1 MVPTGGTRCTN
12 VRGVDVE
19 GRRPTAAQRGAGP
32 TGHRTLFGPTRRNG
46 GMHFDPREQA
56 ALREVG
62 LTTEELQAASEA
74 VADAVETTA
83 TDLETFFDEHEVVYS
98 TMDQAHSAAEY
109 PEHEV
114 RWLDTY
120 THAADLRGWLR
131 FDTWGVP
138 VEDGR
143 ALSDDTVELT
153 LGATVNGRV
162 RFAPTREALE

>member
-1 MVPTGGTRCTN
+1 
-12 VRGVDVE
+12 
-19 GRRPTAAQRGAGP
+19 
-32 TGHRTLFGPTRRNG
+32 
-46 GMHFDPREQA
+46 MHFDPREQA

-74 VADAVETTA
+74 VADAVAEA
-83 TDLETFFDEHEVVYS
+83 AAELETFFDEHDTVYS
-98 TMDQAHSAAEY
+98 TMDQAHSSADH
-109 PEHEV
+109 PEHEA

-143 ALSDDTVELT
+143 VLSDGTVELT
-153 LGATVNGRV
+153 LGPTVNGRV